1 MSSSEWKTLRN
12 AAASSQM
19 ENLPYE
25 QRHFETIREILD
37 GKRTLQDYLLIAI
50 PKRPCWST
58 SLASAPRK
66 RWTTL
71 NE

>member
-1 MSSSEWKTLRN
+1 MSSSEWKTLRT

-37 GKRTLQDYLLIAI
+37 GKRTLQDYLHEM
-50 PKRPCWST
+50 KE
-58 SLASAPRK
+58 K
-66 RWTTL
+66 YG
-71 NE
+71 EDG